1 MNEKK
6 QKIVKNMLNVSMAVF
21 VLYIVLELVI
31 CLQPKIFLKSMLG
44 YGEIILENSVLNFYQ
59 IGEFIVIGIVF
70 ILLWFLSKKKIFEH
84 SSKSTILGVLNTIM
98 AVSVCVVIPFIIT
111 LLSHSYGYAVIFPQS
126 ETEYA
131 FFTGI
136 SELVNYVEPL
146 SFIPV
151 AIFLCAYVVYW
162 IEVTCNKKTGE

>member
-1 MNEKK
+1 M
-6 QKIVKNMLNVSMAVF
+6 QSYIKI
-21 VLYIVLELVI
+21 IE
-31 CLQPKIFLKSMLG
+31 
-44 YGEIILENSVLNFYQ
+44 
-59 IGEFIVIGIVF
+59 
-70 ILLWFLSKKKIFEH
+70 
-84 SSKSTILGVLNTIM
+84 
-98 AVSVCVVIPFIIT
+98 T

-162 IEVTCNKKTGE
+162 IEVTCNRRIILLYNLSKSMKQYVTKQLSK